1 MKVIIAGGRDYNFN
15 QKDFDL
21 LDYIATKWQI
31 VEVVSGCATGA
42 DAGGEQWAVIKK
54 LPIKKFPANWKKYG
68 KVAGPLRN
76 AEMAAYADAVIL
88 FPGGKG
94 TTNMFENAK
103 EFNLDILF
111 VREGRVFE
119 HKYQKAEE
127 NIDNI
132 K

>member
-1 MKVIIAGGRDYNFN
+1 MKVIIAGGRDYNFEK
-15 QKDFDL
+15 KDFDL
-21 LDYIATKWQI
+21 LDYISTKWLI
-31 VEVVSGCATGA
+31 TEVVSGGATGA
-42 DAGGEQWAVIKK
+42 DVGGEQWATIKK

-94 TTNMFENAK
+94 MTNMFENAK